1 LARFSRYEWLGL
13 PGAVL
18 NGIVTFVVARLGL
31 PLLAAAAVGVLTAAL
46 WNFVL
51 NVPSIW
57 RIWGK
62 GPRREPDDTA

>member
-1 LARFSRYEWLGL
+1 M
-13 PGAVL
+13 
-18 NGIVTFVVARLGL
+18 
-31 PLLAAAAVGVLTAAL
+31 AAL